1 MTTPVDIA
9 LEIIARDWNPV
20 PLSRRTK
27 KPIGKEWQKRI
38 ITAQTASRY
47 FNGAAI
53 NVGVQLGPH
62 SHGLTD
68 VDLDCPEAVAV
79 ASLLLP
85 NTDATFGRLSKPRS
99 HRLYVTD
106 LATHI
111 DRAALQFHDV
121 DGKNGKQGTMML
133 ELRIGGIHQNGPNKG
148 ECKGAQSVFPGSV
161 HTSGEEIEWAD
172 NGDPTKLKG
181 KKLLIPVYRLAA
193 VVLLARHWPIQGA
206 RHEAALRVGG
216 FLARAGFSAAGAA
229 TMVEAIAKGAND
241 SEWEDRKQAARDA
254 VNTRASANVYGI
266 PKLIEAFGSD
276 VVDKVC
282 KWLDYKAPPQQ
293 PQSTPQQPSTAPSP
307 PPPQK
312 SLVDVHSVFEN
323 WLGADYDIDA
333 LDLVCAA
340 GACAKLTGDPLW
352 PLIVSGSGA
361 AKTET
366 VQSLAGA
373 GAQVTSTIA
382 SEGALLSGTSAK
394 NKARGATGGLLPSL
408 GNGGVLVIKDVT
420 SIIQGDRNVRGQI
433 LSAIREIYDG
443 RYVRQVGVDGGRTL
457 IWEGRIVVV
466 GACTTA
472 WDTAHS
478 VISLMGDRFVIIRID
493 STRNRHNSGLRAI
506 NNTGDE
512 IKMRSEMAA
521 AVGGLIAHASLNE
534 TRITDDENKHL
545 VAAADIVT
553 RARTAVEFDYKGDV
567 SVAHAP
573 EMPTRFAKQL
583 AQIIRGGVAIGLPRK
598 AGMRLAIR
606 CARDSIPPLRLEIIF
621 DVLAHPG
628 GTAGGIRKDIRKP
641 WRTVK
646 RQVDALVMLNVLVM
660 DQVTQPG
667 ASKPV
672 EVYDLNPDLDRGI
685 LAEMKAIG

>member
-1 MTTPVDIA
+1 MTTPLDIA
-9 LEIIARDWNPV
+9 LEVIARGWNPV
-20 PLSRRTK
+20 RVSRQTK
-27 KPIGKEWQKRI
+27 KPMDSKWQERVF
-38 ITAQTASRY
+38 TAQTAPRY

-53 NVGVQLGPH
+53 NVGVQLGPL

-85 NTDATFGRLSKPRS
+85 NTDATFGRLSKPRA

-121 DGKNGKQGTMML
+121 DGKKGKPGTMML
-133 ELRIGGIHQNGPNKG
+133 ELRISGIHQNGANKG
-148 ECKGAQSVFPGSV
+148 KCKGAQSVFPGSL
-161 HTSGEEIEWAD
+161 HASGEEIEWAD

-216 FLARAGFSAAGAA
+216 FLARAGFSANGAA
-229 TMVEAIAKGAND
+229 TMVEAIAKAAND

-293 PQSTPQQPSTAPSP
+293 PQSPSQPAAAIKP

-312 SLVDVHSVFEN
+312 SLVDVHSVFEK
-323 WLGADYDIDA
+323 WLGEDYDIDA
-333 LDLVCAA
+333 IDLVCAA

-382 SEGALLSGTSAK
+382 SEGALLSGTSEK
-394 NKARGATGGLLPSL
+394 NKARGATGGLLHSL
-408 GNGGVLVIKDVT
+408 GKRGVLVIKDLT

-457 IWEGRIVVV
+457 DWDGRIIIVA
-466 GACTTA
+466 ACTTA
-472 WDTAHS
+472 WDTAHT
-478 VISLMGDRFVIIRID
+478 VIAVMGDRFVVLRID

-512 IKMRSEMAA
+512 IQMRSEMAD
-521 AVGGLIAHASLNE
+521 AVGGLIAHASLKD
-534 TRITDDENKHL
+534 TRITDDENEHL

-621 DVLAHPG
+621 DVLAHPS

-667 ASKPV
+667 TSKSV